1 MLTTTGGF
9 GSMFPLRRTTALH
22 RVPLRASPIEEWRA
36 AEHLVWTR
44 WRTFLHSPPEIRSRA
59 FAAYVA
65 ALDAE
70 AIAAGDL
77 RSRPLTDVA

>member
-1 MLTTTGGF
+1 
-9 GSMFPLRRTTALH
+9 MFPLRR
-22 RVPLRASPIEEWRA
+22 RPRFDRISLRPSPMQEWRA

-44 WRTFLHSPPEIRSRA
+44 WRAFLHAPPEIRSGA

-70 AIAAGDL
+70 AVAAGDL
-77 RSRPLTDVA
+77 PCRSLTNVA